1 MTIKVGINGF
11 GRIGRN
17 IFRATDKL
25 KGDFEIVAVNDLG
38 DAATFAHLLK
48 YDTAL
53 GTFGPEVSAG
63 GDSIKVDG
71 RAVKF
76 LSHKDPGEL
85 PWKDLGVD
93 IVIESTGL
101 FTDAT
106 KARVHI
112 DKGGAQKVVISA
124 PATNQDYTVVFG
136 VNHKGY
142 DPKKH
147 NVVSNASCTTNC
159 FVPLAKVL
167 NDSFGIERGM
177 MTTIHAYTADQKL
190 QDLPHKDLRR
200 ARAAAD
206 NVIPTS
212 TGANRAVAEVLP
224 ELAGKFAGM
233 AFRVPILDVS
243 VVDLTVELKTNANA
257 KTINAAFDEA
267 AKGALKGILAVS
279 HEELVSSDFKSN
291 PHSSI
296 VDAPLTLELESH
308 WAKVVSWYDNEWGF
322 SCRMVDLINYTDS
335 RARGP
340 ERAARQRRHR
350 RRRAHQG
357 GDPNPGASR
366 RARRHGHR
374 DVPPRTPKG
383 RRPFAFVA
391 AGGGRAFDA
400 VGSRGAICR
409 GLRR

>member
-17 IFRATDKL
+17 IFRAAHELNPDV
-25 KGDFEIVAVNDLG
+25 EIVAVNDLG
-38 DAATFAHLLK
+38 DARTFAHLLK

-53 GTFGPEVSAG
+53 GTFGPAVSAG
-63 GDSIKVDG
+63 GDTITVDN

-76 LSHKDPGEL
+76 LSVRDPGDL

-93 IVIESTGL
+93 IVVESTGL
-101 FTDAT
+101 FTDAS

-112 DKGGAQKVVISA
+112 DKGGAKKVIISA
-124 PATNQDYTVVFG
+124 PATNQDFTVVMG

-177 MTTIHAYTADQKL
+177 MTTVHAYTADQKL

-224 ELAGKFAGM
+224 ELAGKFQGM

-243 VVDLTVELKTNANA
+243 VVDLTVELTKAGNA
-257 KTINAAFDEA
+257 KEINAAFEA
-267 AKGALKGILAVS
+267 ASRGELKGILAVS

-296 VDAPLTLELESH
+296 VDAPLTLELGTH

-322 SCRMVDLINYTDS
+322 SCRMVDLITYM
-335 RARGP
+335 
-340 ERAARQRRHR
+340 AAR
-350 RRRAHQG
+350 
-357 GDPNPGASR
+357 
-366 RARRHGHR
+366 
-374 DVPPRTPKG
+374 
-383 RRPFAFVA
+383 
-391 AGGGRAFDA
+391 
-400 VGSRGAICR
+400 
-409 GLRR
+409 L

>member
-17 IFRATDKL
+17 IYRAADDMKA
-25 KGDFEIVAVNDLG
+25 DFEIVAVNDLG

-53 GTFGPEVSAG
+53 GTFGPSVSVAG
-63 GDSIKVDG
+63 DTIKVG
-71 RAVKF
+71 NRSVKF

-93 IVIESTGL
+93 LVIESTGL
-101 FTDAT
+101 FTDAN
-106 KARVHI
+106 KARIHI
-112 DKGGAQKVVISA
+112 DKGGAKKVIISA
-124 PATNQDYTVVFG
+124 PATNQDYTVVMG

-147 NVVSNASCTTNC
+147 NVISNASCTTNC
-159 FVPLAKVL
+159 FVPVAKVL
-167 NDSFGIERGM
+167 HDSFGIERGM

-206 NVIPTS
+206 NIIPTS

-224 ELAGKFAGM
+224 ELTGKFAGM

-243 VVDLTVELKTNANA
+243 VVDLTVELGKAATVGE
-257 KTINAAFDEA
+257 INAAFDA
-267 AKGALKGILAVS
+267 AAAGALKGILAVS
-279 HEELVSSDFKSN
+279 HEELVSSDFKGD

-296 VDAPLTLELESH
+296 VDGPLTLSLSPS

-322 SCRMVDLINYTDS
+322 SCRMVDLISYM
-335 RARGP
+335 A
-340 ERAARQRRHR
+340 
-350 RRRAHQG
+350 
-357 GDPNPGASR
+357 
-366 RARRHGHR
+366 
-374 DVPPRTPKG
+374 G
-383 RRPFAFVA
+383 R
-391 AGGGRAFDA
+391 
-400 VGSRGAICR
+400 
-409 GLRR
+409 L

>member
-17 IFRATDKL
+17 IYRAADKL
-25 KGDFEIVAVNDLG
+25 KADFEIVAVNDLG

-48 YDTAL
+48 HDTAL
-53 GTFGPEVSAG
+53 GTFGPEVSASG
-63 GDSIKVDG
+63 ESIKVGG
-71 RAVKF
+71 RNVKF
-76 LSHKDPGEL
+76 LSVKDPGEL
-85 PWKDLGVD
+85 PWNDLGVD
-93 IVIESTGL
+93 VVIESTGL

-112 DKGGAQKVVISA
+112 DKGGAQKVIISA
-124 PATNQDYTVVFG
+124 PATNQDYTVVYG

-142 DPKKH
+142 DPSKH
-147 NVVSNASCTTNC
+147 NVISNASCTTNC

-243 VVDLTVELKTNANA
+243 VVDLTVELKNATSA
-257 KTINAAFDEA
+257 KAINAAFEEA
-267 AKGALKGILAVS
+267 SRGELKGILAVS
-279 HEELVSSDFKSN
+279 HEELVSSDFKSD

-296 VDAPLTLELESH
+296 VDAPLTLELGSH

-322 SCRMVDLINYTDS
+322 SCRMVDLIKYM
-335 RARGP
+335 
-340 ERAARQRRHR
+340 AAQ
-350 RRRAHQG
+350 
-357 GDPNPGASR
+357 
-366 RARRHGHR
+366 
-374 DVPPRTPKG
+374 
-383 RRPFAFVA
+383 
-391 AGGGRAFDA
+391 
-400 VGSRGAICR
+400 
-409 GLRR
+409 L

>member
-17 IFRATDKL
+17 IFRAADKL
-25 KGDFEIVAVNDLG
+25 KADFEIVAVNDLG

-53 GTFGPEVSAG
+53 GIFGPEVSG
-63 GDSIKVDG
+63 SGDSIKVDG
-71 RAVKF
+71 RTVKF
-76 LSHKDPGEL
+76 LSVKDPGEL

-93 IVIESTGL
+93 VVVESTGL

-112 DKGGAQKVVISA
+112 DKGGAKKVVISA

-147 NVVSNASCTTNC
+147 NVISNASCTTNC

-224 ELAGKFAGM
+224 ELAGMFAGM

-243 VVDLTVELKTNANA
+243 VVDLTVELKTAANA
-257 KTINAAFDEA
+257 KAINTAFEEA
-267 AKGALKGILAVS
+267 SKGALKGILAVS
-279 HEELVSSDFKSN
+279 HEELVSSDFKSD

-296 VDAPLTLELESH
+296 VDAPLTLELGPH

-322 SCRMVDLINYTDS
+322 SCRMVDLINYM
-335 RARGP
+335 
-340 ERAARQRRHR
+340 
-350 RRRAHQG
+350 
-357 GDPNPGASR
+357 
-366 RARRHGHR
+366 
-374 DVPPRTPKG
+374 
-383 RRPFAFVA
+383 
-391 AGGGRAFDA
+391 AGK
-400 VGSRGAICR
+400 
-409 GLRR
+409 L

>member
-17 IFRATDKL
+17 IYRAADKL
-25 KGDFEIVAVNDLG
+25 KADFEIVAVNDLG

-48 YDTAL
+48 HDTAL
-53 GTFGPEVSAG
+53 GTFGPDVSAS
-63 GDSIKVDG
+63 GDTIKVDG
-71 RAVKF
+71 RSVKF
-76 LSHKDPGEL
+76 LSVKDPGEL

-93 IVIESTGL
+93 FVIESTGL
-101 FTDAT
+101 FTDAN

-112 DKGGAQKVVISA
+112 DKGGAKKVIISA
-124 PATNQDYTVVFG
+124 PATNQDYTVVMG

-142 DPKKH
+142 DAKKH
-147 NVVSNASCTTNC
+147 NVISNASCTTNC
-159 FVPLAKVL
+159 FVPVAKVL
-167 NDSFGIERGM
+167 NDSFGVERGM

-224 ELAGKFAGM
+224 ELAGKFQGM

-243 VVDLTVELKTNANA
+243 VVDLTVELSKATTA
-257 KTINAAFDEA
+257 KDINAAFETA
-267 AKGALKGILAVS
+267 SKGELKGILAVS
-279 HEELVSSDFKSN
+279 HEELVSSDFKSD

-296 VDAPLTLELESH
+296 VDAPLTLMLGDK

-322 SCRMVDLINYTDS
+322 SCRMVDLLTLM
-335 RARGP
+335 
-340 ERAARQRRHR
+340 AAR
-350 RRRAHQG
+350 
-357 GDPNPGASR
+357 
-366 RARRHGHR
+366 
-374 DVPPRTPKG
+374 
-383 RRPFAFVA
+383 
-391 AGGGRAFDA
+391 
-400 VGSRGAICR
+400 
-409 GLRR
+409 L

>member
-17 IFRATDKL
+17 IYRAADKL
-25 KGDFEIVAVNDLG
+25 KADFEIVAVNDLG

-53 GTFGPEVSAG
+53 GTFGPEVSAS

-71 RAVKF
+71 RDVKF
-76 LSHKDPGEL
+76 LSVRDPGEL
-85 PWKDLGVD
+85 PWKELGVD
-93 IVIESTGL
+93 LVIESTGL

-112 DKGGAQKVVISA
+112 DKGGAQKVIISA

-147 NVVSNASCTTNC
+147 NVISNASCTTNC

-177 MTTIHAYTADQKL
+177 MTTVHAYTADQKL

-243 VVDLTVELKTNANA
+243 LVDLTVELKNSANA
-257 KTINAAFDEA
+257 KAINAAFEEA
-267 AKGALKGILAVS
+267 SKGALKGILAVS

-296 VDAPLTLELESH
+296 VDAPLTLELGAH

-322 SCRMVDLINYTDS
+322 SCRMVDLINYM
-335 RARGP
+335 
-340 ERAARQRRHR
+340 AA
-350 RRRAHQG
+350 
-357 GDPNPGASR
+357 
-366 RARRHGHR
+366 
-374 DVPPRTPKG
+374 K
-383 RRPFAFVA
+383 
-391 AGGGRAFDA
+391 
-400 VGSRGAICR
+400 
-409 GLRR
+409 L